1 GEGVEKDQEALEGS
15 GVCHYI
21 YVDNLGILTC
31 DPAHTASILSDAAS
45 RFESAGLVTHEHEV
59 SVTSSK
65 ALGTHL
71 DLVGLGVSLSPSRL
85 WKVRQGVLF
94 ALSCRKLPGRVWEVL
109 LGHLT
114 FCALINRSMMSV
126 FRSIYAFIGK
136 YYATP
141 MPLWDTARQ
150 EMLAAASLLFLMDA
164 SWSLPWAPNVVAT
177 DASEEGFGAAISTW
191 DPRDVATVGRIM
203 EMGRF
208 RRLPGVSARSRFFGA
223 LEDLESDLGGDDL
236 DRPYDVD
243 TGFPEVPHR
252 LLSEARWSTLLAGPW
267 RYFDEGI
274 FTLEARALV
283 LGFQALVSEYQ
294 VRNAR
299 LLFLVDNMGLN
310 MLAHTLIL
318 ALFAIPLL
326 FTDRPNV
333 TLNPPAPVLATALG
347 FQVDTGCFAG
357 LSARL
362 PRRASR
368 RGGRV
373 EVLGADC
380 KGRGGLQ
387 HVGSLTP
394 PGLSSYMTT
403 PAAPRSRARHRGTSC
418 GGPSASW
425 TCSGFTPASRTRR
438 VFVLNMGIYKHKAR
452 VFNFFFNSYPRQF
465 MAWDTLRRR
474 LHPLFLG
481 KLSDAAIVAAG
492 KYCIWARIKSR
503 KRWKADLRALVYRST
518 SLVKH
523 TSEQLLIVSSA
534 SHGCK
539 RELPPGPPLCDQI
552 DPSAS
557 GLPDILSSAPTNR
570 RLTSLTFLG
579 VQAEWVAQQVDASV
593 FDALDLTLLK
603 NIQLLCSE
611 AKARKLVAAMIA
623 IESGNLQAQRILKFI
638 RYIHALGIPWAV
650 ENPNTS
656 ILWWVPGYLALAK
669 DPKVSVK

>member
-1 GEGVEKDQEALEGS
+1 
-15 GVCHYI
+15 
-21 YVDNLGILTC
+21 
-31 DPAHTASILSDAAS
+31 
-45 RFESAGLVTHEHEV
+45 
-59 SVTSSK
+59 
-65 ALGTHL
+65 
-71 DLVGLGVSLSPSRL
+71 
-85 WKVRQGVLF
+85 
-94 ALSCRKLPGRVWEVL
+94 LPGRVWEVL

-177 DASEEGFGAAISTW
+177 DASEEGFGATISTW
-191 DPRDVATVGRIM
+191 DPRDVATVGGIM
-203 EMGRF
+203 EKGRF
-208 RRLPGVSARSRFFGA
+208 RRLPGVSARSRFFGT
-223 LEDLESDLGGDDL
+223 LEDLESDLGDDDL

-333 TLNPPAPVLATALG
+333 TLNPPAPVLATEPNVSDNADG
-347 FQVDTGCFAG
+347 EAPRFPTIQAAEAG
-357 LSARL
+357 EPAVR
-362 PRRASR
+362 PRRGPGGAPGRLLR
-368 RGGRV
+368 RPDFRF
-373 EVLGADC
+373 LKDADC

-394 PGLSSYMTT
+394 PRLSGYMTT

-425 TCSGFTPASRTRR
+425 TCSGFTPASRARR

-465 MAWDTLRRR
+465 MAWDTSRRR

-503 KRWKADLRALVYRST
+503 KRWKADLRALVHCST

-523 TSEQLLIVSSA
+523 TSEQQLIVSSA

-557 GLPDILSSAPTNR
+557 GLPDILSSAPKNR

-579 VQAEWVAQQVDASV
+579 VQAEWVAQQVDAV
-593 FDALDLTLLK
+593 
-603 NIQLLCSE
+603 
-611 AKARKLVAAMIA
+611 
-623 IESGNLQAQRILKFI
+623 SGPGCGTSRFQT
-638 RYIHALGIPWAV
+638 PW
-650 ENPNTS
+650 
-656 ILWWVPGYLALAK
+656 I
-669 DPKVSVK
+669 